1 MRYLV
6 RYPAGFLPADF
17 YGKEGHLIAAASPP
31 IAIGMPETTK
41 DADKAI
47 VSALLTGPLSAVVDD
62 DSTGPFATNAAF
74 LQMCASASGP
84 LAHRPAA
91 RRVRRADRAEHA
103 RSQV

>member
-1 MRYLV
+1 
-6 RYPAGFLPADF
+6 
-17 YGKEGHLIAAASPP
+17 
-31 IAIGMPETTK
+31 MPETTK